1 VPRQCCDS
9 SRRHPIIAAGD
20 RTAISGL
27 AKPSNEDRHI
37 LLAARPIYRGVSV
50 GHHIGASFW
59 RDVTSVSR
67 FRHASRS
74 NYFFMVANKA
84 MLGPAPMSNL
94 NNRNNRNALGLVL
107 AAGALEYDEFIELG
121 MILCAMIT
129 ARPFVSTLFLI
140 SVGGLLIL
148 WPILKN
154 TSPWTGRSTRCRVK

>member
-1 VPRQCCDS
+1 
-9 SRRHPIIAAGD
+9 
-20 RTAISGL
+20 
-27 AKPSNEDRHI
+27 
-37 LLAARPIYRGVSV
+37 
-50 GHHIGASFW
+50 
-59 RDVTSVSR
+59 
-67 FRHASRS
+67 
-74 NYFFMVANKA
+74 MVANKA
-84 MLGPAPMSNL
+84 MLGPTPMSNL